1 MHRVSVKEINANLT
15 EDCALSAICK
25 SSFDKTPP
33 RAIQCL
39 ESIQLADVFERTCVP
54 ELMEGSERND
64 KHTLT
69 WYSCGPT
76 VYDDAHLGHA
86 RTYVCT
92 DIIRRILHTTFNVNT
107 NFVMGVT
114 DVDDKIIKRSQ
125 EVPFQQQQL
134 NVSNGFLDLA
144 RRFEN
149 EFFDDLDSLNVLRPT
164 TVTRSVSTFQ
174 I

>member
-1 MHRVSVKEINANLT
+1 MQISRKIARSVQYVKLPLTRPRHVQFSALKVYNSLTSSKE
-15 EDCALSAICK
+15 
-25 SSFDKTPP
+25 P
-33 RAIQCL
+33 
-39 ESIQLADVFERTCVP
+39 VVP

-125 EVPFQQQQL
+125 EVPFQQKQP
-134 NVSNGFLDLA
+134 NVSNGFLHLA

-149 EFFDDLDSLNVLRPT
+149 EFFDDLIR
-164 TVTRSVSTFQ
+164 
-174 I
+174 